1 VGVLTADVKR
11 GSRVSLYYQLF
22 MFSYYL
28 VTLLKQQ
35 TQGGLKPGLRS
46 RAQSR
51 TSARSRA
58 QSRTS
63 ARSRAQSRTSARSRP
78 LSLAR
83 EGLRSAEGLQSCCQI
98 GCELITSQKYPR
110 IQVGQGQRKLSTAC
124 L

>member
-1 VGVLTADVKR
+1 MGVLTADVKR

-35 TQGGLKPGLRS
+35 TQGGLKPGP
-46 RAQSR
+46 
-51 TSARSRA
+51 RSRA